1 MEISEYFS
9 SIRKQL
15 GSELRSLYDRH
26 KTSCLV
32 LFFVCIVLF
41 SLLTTIFAFRD
52 AVAVSLINCC
62 TSVFAGAAIFCVKGY
77 MAEMLG
83 KDVKDVATS
92 GQLCNNLRTPR
103 GSGVI
108 STVLEHKRVVSSM
121 RKSLEHDTHSIP

>member
-1 MEISEYFS
+1 M
-9 SIRKQL
+9 
-15 GSELRSLYDRH
+15 
-26 KTSCLV
+26 
-32 LFFVCIVLF
+32 
-41 SLLTTIFAFRD
+41 
-52 AVAVSLINCC
+52 
-62 TSVFAGAAIFCVKGY
+62 FAGAAIFCVMGY

-121 RKSLEHDTHSIP
+121 RKSLEHDTHSDSLMFFKCWRQFWSALKQ